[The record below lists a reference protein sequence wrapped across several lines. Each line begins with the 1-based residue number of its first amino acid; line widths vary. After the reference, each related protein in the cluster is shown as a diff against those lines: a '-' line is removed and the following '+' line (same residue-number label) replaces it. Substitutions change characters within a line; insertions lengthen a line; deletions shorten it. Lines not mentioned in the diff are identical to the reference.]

1 MKIKYKFADGTVSE
15 VEVDDE
21 FGEQYLTAQ
30 RLEENYERK
39 TRYWVKASLDTL
51 DYEGE
56 WFKDPNPTPHEQLEI
71 DKEREESKQRVQAFY
86 KTLTETQLRRLLLLE
101 KELTQRQIA
110 EIEGVNL
117 NAVQKSIEQVKKKH
131 IEFFGNR
138 VVKGWSFSPYGEG
151 KE

>member
-56 WFKDPNPTPHEQLEI
+56 WFKDPNPTPLEKVII
-71 DKEREESKQRVQAFY
+71 DEERKESEKKVQAFY
-86 KTLTETQLRRLLLLE
+86 STLTERQLRRTLMLQQGF
-101 KELTQRQIA
+101 TQRGIA

-117 NAVQKSIEQVKKKH
+117 NAIQKSIEQVKKKH
-131 IEFFGNR
+131 IEFFC
-138 VVKGWSFSPYGEG
+138 K
-151 KE
+151 

>member
-117 NAVQKSIEQVKKKH
+117 NAVQKSIEQVRKKH
-131 IEFFGNR
+131 KEFFG
-138 VVKGWSFSPYGEG
+138 K
-151 KE
+151 

>member
-56 WFKDPNPTPHEQLEI
+56 WFKDPNPTPLEKVII
-71 DKEREESKQRVQAFY
+71 DEERKESKKTVQAFY
-86 KTLTETQLRRLLLLE
+86 STLTERQLRRTLMLQQGF
-101 KELTQRQIA
+101 TQRGIA

-117 NAVQKSIEQVKKKH
+117 NAIQKSIEQVKKKH
-131 IEFFGNR
+131 IEFFG
-138 VVKGWSFSPYGEG
+138 K
-151 KE
+151 